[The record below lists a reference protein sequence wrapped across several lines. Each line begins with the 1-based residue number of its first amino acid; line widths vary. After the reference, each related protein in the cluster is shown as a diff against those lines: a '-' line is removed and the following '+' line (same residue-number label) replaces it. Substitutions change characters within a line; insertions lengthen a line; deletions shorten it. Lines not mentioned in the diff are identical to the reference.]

1 MSYIKIL
8 RINQWSK
15 NIVIFIPAILLQN
28 IEVLM
33 NLDLY
38 LIFFFFSVMASS
50 TYIFNDLKDSN
61 QDKQHPEKKNRPIA
75 AGDIS
80 VNKAII
86 FSVFL
91 AILSFTSVFLIQK
104 KLVIYFFSYFI
115 LTISYSIKFKYLKYF
130 DFISISALFYIRI
143 LIGGIGVALQ
153 FTNYFI
159 IFIITNLTLI
169 SISKKISISMNPLI
183 PNKLKVKKHLKKVY
197 KENELENLYKLLS
210 VLSVLT
216 YSLWLYTNYTFTSFF
231 LIYSIL
237 GLLTLYN
244 FLINFYKSTIKY
256 QTENFIEWIIIPKN
270 LFNLS
275 LLTFASLRIIFN

>member
-1 MSYIKIL
+1 
-8 RINQWSK
+8 
-15 NIVIFIPAILLQN
+15 
-28 IEVLM
+28 
-33 NLDLY
+33 
-38 LIFFFFSVMASS
+38 MASS

-86 FSVFL
+86 FGVFL

-115 LTISYSIKFKYLKYF
+115 LTISYSIKFKYMKYF

-256 QTENFIEWIIIPKN
+256 QTENFIEWIIIPKK
-270 LFNLS
+270 F
-275 LLTFASLRIIFN
+275 I